1 MKIIGNNIVKLTVE
15 IVKKSESD
23 TLLDTDRL
31 RAYDGVFVYV
41 YVADVREMNRTA
53 FEMESEMESGL
64 VIIGGNHF
72 GMI

>member
-1 MKIIGNNIVKLTVE
+1 MSKNLNQIHFWIPIG
-15 IVKKSESD
+15 
-23 TLLDTDRL
+23 L